1 MKIDP
6 IMDLQ
11 ASADFEKRYFENTAA
26 DSLSVIRKVG
36 KKIAKDFL
44 KQTPCKPKRI
54 ALLLGKGNNAAD
66 AVAFALNVCKK
77 FPKCKVCI
85 CLFFDESKLGAN
97 LRTLLGEL
105 EGDFC
110 TERKSMPEM
119 AEKRYSIVVE
129 GIAAMRFSGALSPEF
144 CGYVNT
150 ANNLQ
155 SDYKIAVDLPFG
167 IGEKPAITAF
177 VADYTYATGIAK
189 TPLFYDFNAKYVGR
203 IRYVDIGFFDGEK
216 EEASQYIYNAKQSLR
231 FFKKLR
237 RSDTDKRSYGFLT
250 IVGGSREYKG
260 AVLLNAKG
268 ALKSGIGLLRVC
280 VPEGLDIAFAVDE
293 PSAMWTPCPVCENG
307 FLALEGLKDIAKYAD
322 KSTALLLGSG
332 AGRTFETRALFV
344 ELIKSFNC
352 PVVLDADAI
361 CPECLQACKD
371 ANRHVLICP
380 HNGEF
385 LRLAKDCSNASLMQ
399 VAKQYSATVMLK
411 GRFVRVCDGK
421 NIVVNTD
428 GTPALARGS
437 TGDMLAG
444 IAASLIANK
453 EYNLSLQESALAAY
467 SILGKAANKA
477 AKKCGENAIVVS
489 EILQYIKR

>member
-11 ASADFEKRYFENTAA
+11 ASAEFEKRYFENTAA

-36 KKIAKDFL
+36 KKIAKDFF
-44 KQTPCKPKRI
+44 KQTACKPKRI

-66 AVAFALNVCKK
+66 AVAFALSACKK
-77 FPKCKVCI
+77 FPKCKI
-85 CLFFDESKLGAN
+85 DIALLFDESKLGAN
-97 LRTLLGEL
+97 LRVLLGEL
-105 EGDFC
+105 KNAFGADF
-110 TERKSMPEM
+110 KNLQQM
-119 AEKRYSIVVE
+119 AKFGYSIVVE
-129 GIAAMRFSGALSPEF
+129 GIAAMRFSGAISPEF
-144 CGYVNT
+144 CGYVNA
-150 ANNLQ
+150 ANSLQ

-167 IGEKPAITAF
+167 IGEKPASTAF

-189 TPLFYDFNAKYVGR
+189 KPLFCDFNAKYVGR

-216 EEASQYIYNAKQSLR
+216 EKASQYIYNAKQSLS

-280 VPEGLDIAFAVDE
+280 VPEGLDIAFAVNE

-307 FLALEGLKDIAKYAD
+307 FLALEGLKDIAKYAE

-332 AGRTFETRALFV
+332 AGRTFETRALFI
-344 ELIKSFNC
+344 ELIKNFNC
-352 PVVLDADAI
+352 PIVLDADAI

-385 LRLAKDCSNASLMQ
+385 LRLAKDSSDQSLMQ
-399 VAKQYSATVMLK
+399 VAKQYNATVMLK
-411 GRFVRVCDGK
+411 GCFVRVCDGK
-421 NIVVNTD
+421 NIVVNTE
-428 GTPALARGS
+428 GTPALARAS

-444 IAASLIANK
+444 IAASLVANK

-477 AKKCGENAIVVS
+477 AKKCGENAIIAS